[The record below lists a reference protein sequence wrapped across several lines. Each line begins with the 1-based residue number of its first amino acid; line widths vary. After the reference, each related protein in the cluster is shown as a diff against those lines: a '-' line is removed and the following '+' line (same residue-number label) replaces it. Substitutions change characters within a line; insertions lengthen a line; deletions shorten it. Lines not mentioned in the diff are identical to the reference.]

1 MPSRLILDG
10 AAGLLWIFC
19 ALFAEAVDLECVTGG
34 GVVVLASDLLL
45 DLFDL
50 GREEFDGAAAVCAD
64 HVVMGAAI
72 VLMFVARDSIM
83 ERQLGCE
90 SAFGEEFE
98 RAIDRGESD
107 LRIFLLHETVEFI
120 CREMIT
126 DLEERLE
133 DGVALLGVFEAYA
146 LEMRMEDLL
155 RFSKHFL
162 RNRRLI
168 VDPF

>member
-1 MPSRLILDG
+1 MPSRLILNG
-10 AAGLLWIFC
+10 AAGLLWILC
-19 ALFAEAVDLECVTGG
+19 ALFAEAVHLERVAGS
-34 GVVVLASDLLL
+34 GVVMLASDLLL

-50 GREEFDGAAAVCAD
+50 GGEEFDGAAAVCAD

-155 RFSKHFL
+155 RFSQHFL
-162 RNRRLI
+162 RDRRLI